1 MKHERAEWRQQRGQ
15 FPWQVQSGKEVRK
28 SRVSSVPLIQC
39 FDWRSKFF
47 SVFVTNLSRR
57 VSRRALWEAFS
68 HYGKVADV
76 FIQANIKPGKDSSFT
91 YAFIRFFSQ
100 EDAAKAIRLGN
111 RRLIDGRLIFIKVAI
126 KSGGGAKEKVNNL
139 TLQNERMDWLH
150 RSAIGRV
157 HSFVSLTELLD
168 ALVKLKV
175 DCSVS
180 PMGGVTFLVTFK
192 SSEEMKSL
200 LESNKLCSQELF
212 QFIEPWNFS
221 SNQREVAM
229 WISLEEVP
237 LVVWHEQFFQSLG
250 NSWGIFVRV
259 DENTSNRRRFD
270 VARMLVLIES
280 RMNVP
285 SFVSVN
291 IRGKYFK
298 ILVSLEDCHID
309 FSTPSVV
316 SSPELHGSCG
326 VSTRNSDRCT
336 TPPLSIVGA
345 YDASVGGPIDYLG
358 PCSDGDGKERAKAVF
373 EGNALNAVALTA
385 SCPLQRVEFQSEND
399 GTFVAE
405 SDLGVRLLGPG
416 SSQNIVGPNE
426 VSAKAQ
432 LG

>member
-1 MKHERAEWRQQRGQ
+1 MPSFQR
-15 FPWQVQSGKEVRK
+15 
-28 SRVSSVPLIQC
+28 

-47 SVFVTNLSRR
+47 SVFVSNLSRR
-57 VSRRALWEAFS
+57 VPRSALWEAFS
-68 HYGKVADV
+68 LYGKVADV
-76 FIQANIKPGKDSSFT
+76 FIQTNIKPGKDSSST

-111 RRLIDGRLIFIKVAI
+111 RRLIDGRLIFVKVAI
-126 KSGGGAKEKVNNL
+126 KSGGGTKEKVVNL
-139 TLQNERMDWLH
+139 TLQNEGKRVIDDAPCDGRSYKDVLLGATWRNDDHVSHSGVGIKEVFKAPLKEVNFELDMPKSGMDWLQ

-157 HSFVSLTELLD
+157 HDFISPSKLRD

-221 SNQREVAM
+221 SNQREIAM

-250 NSWGIFVRV
+250 NSWGTFVRV
-259 DENTSNRRRFD
+259 DDNTANRRRFD

-280 RMNVP
+280 RLNVP

-291 IRGKYFK
+291 IREKYFK
-298 ILVSLEDCHID
+298 ILVSMEDCQFD
-309 FSTPSVV
+309 SSTPSVV
-316 SSPELHGSCG
+316 ASPELHDGRG

-336 TPPLSIVGA
+336 TPLWLS
-345 YDASVGGPIDYLG
+345 
-358 PCSDGDGKERAKAVF
+358 
-373 EGNALNAVALTA
+373 
-385 SCPLQRVEFQSEND
+385 
-399 GTFVAE
+399 
-405 SDLGVRLLGPG
+405 
-416 SSQNIVGPNE
+416 
-426 VSAKAQ
+426 
-432 LG
+432 